1 MAHDKDSDITGIS
14 DVGYALVSVLY
25 HTLQGID
32 VAEAY
37 LEDAE
42 DADDTELAEFLR
54 EIMAA
59 DRLRADKAK
68 KLMLTRLGSTPASD
82 DEEEDEDDKD

>member
-1 MAHDKDSDITGIS
+1 MADKDSDITGIS
-14 DVGYALVSVLY
+14 DVGYSLVSVLY

-42 DADDTELAEFLR
+42 DADDEELAAFLR
-54 EIMAA
+54 EMMAA
-59 DRLRADKAK
+59 DRVRADKAR
-68 KLMLTRLGSTPASD
+68 KLMLTRLAAPAT
-82 DEEEDEDDKD
+82 EDEDDDED